1 MSMCTS
7 KHVDEYAMGVSIL
20 CVVCYL
26 AKVSKHLG
34 VLILLILS
42 SFSLFRSR
50 PSWAL
55 LGALLG
61 RSWRPLGV
69 LFGPCWGPLGGPRS
83 YFGAILGPL
92 GGVLGGSWGAPGG
105 GLGGLLGGL
114 EIKIT

>member
-61 RSWRPLGV
+61 AS
-69 LFGPCWGPLGGPRS
+69 WGPLEGLL
-83 YFGAILGPL
+83 GA
-92 GGVLGGSWGAPGG
+92 SWGL
-105 GLGGLLGGL
+105 LGGLLGALGSLLEASWGL
-114 EIKIT
+114 LGLLGRLLGASFTEDDF

>member
-20 CVVCYL
+20 CVVL

-42 SFSLFRSR
+42 SFSFFRSR

-61 RSWRPLGV
+61 AS
-69 LFGPCWGPLGGPRS
+69 WGPLGALLGLSWGSLGSP
-83 YFGAILGPL
+83 GGPL
-92 GGVLGGSWGAPGG
+92 GTILEAIDQKGGSFF
-105 GLGGLLGGL
+105 
-114 EIKIT
+114 

>member
-61 RSWRPLGV
+61 ASWGPLGALLGASWGPLGV
-69 LFGPCWGPLGGPRS
+69 L
-83 YFGAILGPL
+83 LGP
-92 GGVLGGSWGAPGG
+92 SW
-105 GLGGLLGGL
+105 GLLGGL
-114 EIKIT
+114 GGVRGGSWGPSTGL

>member
-1 MSMCTS
+1 MGTYTEKRTADEQCVFMGTRNN
-7 KHVDEYAMGVSIL
+7 VDEYAMGVSIL

-61 RSWRPLGV
+61 AS
-69 LFGPCWGPLGGPRS
+69 WGPLGALL
-83 YFGAILGPL
+83 GAPWGPL
-92 GGVLGGSWGAPGG
+92 RDFLGLPKGP
-105 GLGGLLGGL
+105 
-114 EIKIT
+114 